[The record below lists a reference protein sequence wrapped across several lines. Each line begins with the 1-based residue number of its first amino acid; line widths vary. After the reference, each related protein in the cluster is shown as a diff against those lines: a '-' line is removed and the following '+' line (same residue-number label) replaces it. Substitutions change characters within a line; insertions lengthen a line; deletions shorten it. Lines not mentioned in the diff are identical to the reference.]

1 MKMFHY
7 PLNHKADEAYMARM
21 CHQGWAATRLV
32 EGVWTFEPCRPDQYV
47 YRVGYLRGKSRAE
60 VAALKAALAARG
72 IAFVSR
78 YSFWAIFRSE
88 QDFHLYT
95 PAEERALCEK
105 ICRPMRMGSVVSALA
120 FAGAVWLAAKVSPWF
135 WALALPVGVY
145 AVMCVCLGV
154 SYTRLIRRLRGKRP

>member
-1 MKMFHY
+1 MKTFHY

-88 QDFHLYT
+88 QDTRCYRMAGYGHWYNLDLPETIAVRARLLPESGTISQIACSPFGKRVHDPNALYDAYDESDDT
-95 PAEERALCEK
+95 A
-105 ICRPMRMGSVVSALA
+105 
-120 FAGAVWLAAKVSPWF
+120 AGARAGL
-135 WALALPVGVY
+135 LPGVG
-145 AVMCVCLGV
+145 
-154 SYTRLIRRLRGKRP
+154 R

>member
-1 MKMFHY
+1 MKTFHS

-78 YSFWAIFRSE
+78 YSFWAIYRSE
-88 QDFHLYT
+88 LDTRCYRMAGYGHWYNLDLPET
-95 PAEERALCEK
+95 IAVRARLLPESGTISQIAC
-105 ICRPMRMGSVVSALA
+105 SA
-120 FAGAVWLAAKVSPWF
+120 F
-135 WALALPVGVY
+135 
-145 AVMCVCLGV
+145 
-154 SYTRLIRRLRGKRP
+154 GKRVHDPNAPYDAYDESDDTAAGTRAGLLPGVGR